1 MKKRVL
7 LSIGVLCLLLI
18 AILAAFP
25 SPVIGLTKGS
35 LEANARK
42 TLNVDE
48 NWHAASSVSE
58 NVAAVLLYNSDLT
71 EYRYSVYS
79 KKPGFSF
86 GYFPRSSGAKE
97 LAEGLI
103 SFDFDNGTAI
113 LSLNQENVAKV
124 QRTYDNKELSPEVYE
139 VNSSEP
145 FVVTLSSNPNN
156 KEDGTIHIFDK
167 QGKELSLERA
177 YVI

>member
-42 TLNVDE
+42 TQNVDKS
-48 NWHAASSVSE
+48 WHAASSVNE
-58 NVAAVLLYNSDLT
+58 NVAAVLLYNSDLS
-71 EYRYSVYS
+71 EYRYTIYAT
-79 KKPGFSF
+79 KPGFSF
-86 GYFPRSSGAKE
+86 GYFPKESGSEK
-97 LAEGLI
+97 LTEGI
-103 SFDFDNGTAI
+103 IDFQLNNGEAI
-113 LSLNQENVAKV
+113 LSLNRENVAKV
-124 QRTYDNKELSPEVYE
+124 QRTYGNKELTTEIYK

-145 FVVTLSSNPNN
+145 FVVTLSNS
-156 KEDGTIHIFDK
+156 KDDSDETIEIYDK
-167 QGKELSLERA
+167 QGNELPFDRTD
-177 YVI
+177 II